1 MSIVLFMCKKHND
14 MHTSNTHWHNN
25 NNDNNNNNNNNKTTV
40 IIIID
45 IIVNFRLCNF
55 SSLHYWCNEGEQK
68 KKYIL
73 SKRILKNLCII
84 LKASM
89 CCPYVCHTCV
99 LCLSLCIHKD
109 RHNEWCSLS
118 MLALGEGDDWKRTA
132 RLCLRTVPGKVSH
145 GDQECYP
152 ADPRGSPA
160 CHPWWVASP
169 NHMVTLWCFPAFCSF
184 WYLRHMTDSDWRIF
198 FSPLDILALFVSVF
212 GFIQMYYRTIIFEAL
227 NTLTDL
233 PGTLTV
239 EQIYQDRDKFAS
251 LVREVAAPDVG
262 RMGIEILSFTI
273 KV

>member
-99 LCLSLCIHKD
+99 LCLSLCIHKH

-212 GFIQMYYRTIIFEAL
+212 GFIQMYYRTMIFEAL

>member
-1 MSIVLFMCKKHND
+1 MTCIHPT
-14 MHTSNTHWHNN
+14 HTGIIIIIMITIITITII
-25 NNDNNNNNNNNKTTV
+25 TTV

-212 GFIQMYYRTIIFEAL
+212 GFIQMYYRTMIFEAL

>member
-99 LCLSLCIHKD
+99 LCLSLCIHKH

-132 RLCLRTVPGKVSH
+132 RLCLRTVSGKVSH

-212 GFIQMYYRTIIFEAL
+212 GFIQMYYRTMIFEAL